1 MLTSFFNSLKI
12 YVRNYNMILTTN
24 VTWCM
29 INRVKGKVKE
39 MSKEIRKTMPLLPIS
54 IVMQLTD
61 LTARQIRYYEEH
73 ELITPA
79 RTEGNRR
86 MFSLNDVDVL
96 LEIKD
101 LLDQGINM
109 AGIKKVFAM
118 KNEPVLAKQA
128 KTDITDEDL
137 RRILREEMQQAQR
150 MQKSSIR
157 QGDLSRFFL

>member
-1 MLTSFFNSLKI
+1 MSLTIKLTSNKI
-12 YVRNYNMILTTN
+12 KDMEGVVKYM
-24 VTWCM
+24 
-29 INRVKGKVKE
+29 NR
-39 MSKEIRKTMPLLPIS
+39 EIRRTMPLLPIS

-73 ELITPA
+73 ELVQPA

-86 MFSLNDVDVL
+86 MFSLNDVDIL

-118 KNEPVLAKQA
+118 KNQPLEQQK
-128 KTDITDEDL
+128 KDITDADL

-150 MQKSSIR
+150 MQRTSIR
-157 QGDLSRFFL
+157 QGDLSRFFQ